1 MDLKRKLTKNL
12 ISLDRQKSLKNL
24 KFNPDDTELKLAS
37 GARTQKERS
46 LEKKLIIKSQK
57 KNILKSLEDQ
67 VISKKVKKGKNEKR
81 SKLEYLADSK

>member
-1 MDLKRKLTKNL
+1 M
-12 ISLDRQKSLKNL
+12 
-24 KFNPDDTELKLAS
+24 KFNPDGTGLKLAS

-57 KNILKSLEDQ
+57 KNILKSLEDS
-67 VISKKVKKGKNEKR
+67 IICKKVKKEKNEKR